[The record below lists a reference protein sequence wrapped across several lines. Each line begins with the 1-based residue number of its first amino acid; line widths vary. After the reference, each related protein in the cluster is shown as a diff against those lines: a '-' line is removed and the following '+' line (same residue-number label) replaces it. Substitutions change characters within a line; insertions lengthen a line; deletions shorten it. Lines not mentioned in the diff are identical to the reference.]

1 MGVSVAPVGL
11 RFLSEKADDTSME
24 TDPNERWA
32 SAEPG
37 DTLVGPRTGG
47 LRAAEPVRSR
57 FARFLGIHQDERAS
71 NRGANGELVT
81 GWWLGRL
88 PEGWHVIDDVPVGDA
103 GTDIDHVV
111 VGPGGV
117 FTINTKTLTGKVWVG
132 PKSILHNRR
141 RTDFLSKASV
151 EASRASQLLSA
162 AVRRPV
168 EVRGVLAILC
178 DDWTIKQRPADVYV
192 DATRGVKDWMLRQPV
207 TLRAH
212 EVRELVAAA
221 SKAGTWTDRPASS
234 QKRCGCGGFMLG
246 RTRRSDGGRFLG
258 CSRYP
263 TCRRTKPIDA

>member
-1 MGVSVAPVGL
+1 
-11 RFLSEKADDTSME
+11 ME
-24 TDPNERWA
+24 TDPHERWA

-37 DTLVGPRTGG
+37 DTLVGRPAGG
-47 LRAAEPVRSR
+47 FRAVEPVRSR
-57 FARFLGIHQDERAS
+57 FARFLGLHQDERAP

-88 PEGWHVIDDVPVGDA
+88 PEGWRVINDVPVGDA
-103 GTDIDHVV
+103 DTNVDHLV
-111 VGPGGV
+111 VGPRGV

-132 PKSILHNRR
+132 PKSILHDRR
-141 RTDFLSKASV
+141 RTDFLPAASA
-151 EASRASQLLSA
+151 EATRASRLLSA
-162 AVRRPV
+162 AVGRPV

-212 EVRELVAAA
+212 EVLELAAAA
-221 SKAGTWTDRPASS
+221 SKPGTWIDRAAAG
-234 QKRCGCGGFMLG
+234 QGRCGCGGFMVP
-246 RTRRSDGGRFLG
+246 RTRRSDGERFLG

-263 TCRRTKPIDA
+263 TCRRTEPIDA